1 MTVPFDFASINIC
14 PALSV
19 FAFAGLN
26 CNKCQFLATGK
37 SLQVYTSSAAAN
49 IKKLAVANENING
62 ASFANA
68 KISGS
73 LGDSTCGTQGGQ
85 TPCSGYTNGIGTF
98 ARYST
103 ISGIAL
109 QVTTNGYGTDVAL
122 FIADQG
128 NDAIRKLELTSGLNA
143 ATTFDTNVDPYAG
156 ALGASYLAGIA
167 VNSATNMLYV
177 GCFTSIYSYNLQM
190 GASSKALLAG
200 QPASS
205 ANLGNPGLGAY
216 RFV

>member
-1 MTVPFDFASINIC
+1 MLYV
-14 PALSV
+14 
-19 FAFAGLN
+19 GLN
-26 CNKCQFLATGK
+26 CNFCQYLATGK

-85 TPCSGYTNGIGTF
+85 TPCTGFANGIGTF
-98 ARYST
+98 ARYGA
-103 ISGIAL
+103 ISSIAL
-109 QVTTNGYGTDVAL
+109 QVTATTAATDVAL

-128 NDAIRKLELTSGLNA
+128 NNAIRKLELTSGLNA
-143 ATTFDTNVDPYAG
+143 VTTFDTNVEPFAG
-156 ALGASYLAGIA
+156 VLGASYLAGIA

-177 GCFTSIYSYNLQM
+177 GCFTSIYSYNLQV
-190 GASSKALLAG
+190 GASSKALVAG

-205 ANLGNPGLGAY
+205 ANLGNPGLGA
-216 RFV
+216 